1 MKETYMTTNY
11 LESSFSLLAN
21 ATNSANK
28 PILQQLEGRVMTL
41 DVVAAIVASEANNK
55 SSSGFM
61 AVRSRKKRKLDE
73 NAGNGWS
80 KEIFYCKKKTEEG
93 GGQGGGI

>member
-1 MKETYMTTNY
+1 
-11 LESSFSLLAN
+11 
-21 ATNSANK
+21 
-28 PILQQLEGRVMTL
+28 MTL

-73 NAGNGWS
+73 NAGNEWS
-80 KEIFYCKKKTEEG
+80 KAIFDCKKKTEEG